1 MCKIEIFQFI
11 HEIIL
16 QCVSENGMGLSR
28 SGTLVLERLGIRGQQ
43 GHLYCLFLKE
53 NVIQDKMYGRY
64 LVHIHWI
71 LNKM

>member
-28 SGTLVLERLGIRGQQ
+28 SGTVGKTWNQRTTGSSLLPISS
-43 GHLYCLFLKE
+43 LFTIIAYKE

-64 LVHIHWI
+64 LVHIQ
-71 LNKM
+71 